1 MRISIKT
8 LFFPFISVHTGREI
22 EKVYVIRLQS
32 HVALIITCLLRV
44 SGIFLET
51 TIHIGFSL

>member
-22 EKVYVIRLQS
+22 EKVYVTSLQS
-32 HVALIITCLLRV
+32 HVALIIICPLRV
-44 SGIFLET
+44 SGIF
-51 TIHIGFSL
+51 